1 MRKNRRFFAV
11 FALCALITTTARVGA
26 EEEMPDIGADVPT
39 AGESLPSADL
49 PTDVTGESTSP
60 LGGSEIPS
68 PAPSPT
74 PEAELASDPEPETT
88 PTATEEPASLQAE
101 RPAPVST
108 EAESV
113 AEVFD
118 PRVPLFQ
125 QLHPR
130 WAIDVSF
137 SMKPYKG
144 QLPGASASNVTG
156 SRGITLRSE
165 YQPAFLSK
173 IGVVGIGPSLTV
185 YPLVPTTA
193 QTGNAFGLWSIGA
206 QLRYQAR
213 FFRNQILVPWAGF
226 AFENFR
232 YGLSNGTK
240 GTAMLTGP
248 FFGGGVLLN
257 ALDGG
262 MAADFYS
269 DHGVLRTYAFA
280 EIRALTGASGAVN
293 LSESS
298 VFFGLRFE
306 L

>member
-1 MRKNRRFFAV
+1 MRKNNRWPAV
-11 FALCALITTTARVGA
+11 FCLCTLLVALASARA
-26 EEEMPDIGADVPT
+26 EEEELPDIGSDVPT
-39 AGESLPSADL
+39 ATESLPSADL
-49 PTDVTGESTSP
+49 PTDVTGEAASP
-60 LGGSEIPS
+60 LGGSDIPA

-74 PEAELASDPEPETT
+74 PEAELASDPEPEPESTV
-88 PTATEEPASLQAE
+88 TEEPASLQAE
-101 RPAPVST
+101 RPAPAAS

-113 AEVFD
+113 ELYD
-118 PRVPLFQ
+118 PRVPLYQ

-137 SMKPYKG
+137 SLKPYKG
-144 QLPGASASNVTG
+144 QLPGASATNVTA

-165 YQPAFLSK
+165 YQPAFLSR
-173 IGVVGIGPSLTV
+173 IGIVGLGPSLTI

-213 FFRNQILVPWAGF
+213 FFRNQFLVPWAGF
-226 AFENFR
+226 AFESFR

-240 GTAMLTGP
+240 GTVMLTGP

-257 ALDGG
+257 TLDSG
-262 MAADFYS
+262 MAADFYA
-269 DHGVLRTYAFA
+269 DHGVMRTYAFA
-280 EIRALTGASGAVN
+280 EIRALTGASGSVN
-293 LSESS
+293 LSENS